1 MHTLTL
7 NIKDNAYSSIL
18 YFLKN
23 LSTDVEILSDKIN
36 TSNSSKKSTSLKGA
50 FSKYSDISKIN
61 LENNISQK
69 IIIDSYEKENS
80 WLVLIQIILFA
91 I

>member
-23 LSTDVEILSDKIN
+23 LSTDVEILSDKI
-36 TSNSSKKSTSLKGA
+36 TTKKSIKKVTSLRGVFNKYA
-50 FSKYSDISKIN
+50 DTSKVH
-61 LENNISQK
+61 LEDKALEMHIVKQYK
-69 IIIDSYEKENS
+69 KEN
-80 WLVLIQIILFA
+80 F
-91 I
+91 